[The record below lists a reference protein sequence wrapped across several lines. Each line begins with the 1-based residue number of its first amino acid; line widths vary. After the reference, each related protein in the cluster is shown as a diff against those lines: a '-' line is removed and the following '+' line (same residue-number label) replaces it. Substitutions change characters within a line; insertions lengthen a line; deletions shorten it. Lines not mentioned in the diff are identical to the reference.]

1 MSGSRAAVR
10 YAKATLS
17 FALEQNKEVEVN
29 SDMLFIANTIEES
42 KDLQLLLNSPILKSE
57 LKKIAIKEI
66 FTSKISSLSEGLI
79 NLLIDN
85 KRLSILDHVAK
96 KYSVLFDKLKGIE
109 VAKVTT
115 AVPLTEALNK
125 KVLRKVK
132 EITGKEATIENSVD
146 PDIIGGFILRIGDV
160 QYDASVS
167 NKLQVLKRQFE
178 DESYS
183 SKLKNINN
191 GIN

>member
-42 KDLQLLLNSPILKSE
+42 KDLQLLLSSPILKSE